1 MAIQF
6 DNNLLELLP
15 PPAQGGLSFGI
26 KNGASGTTSL
36 VGDQDDTYTRD
47 DLYENAQ
54 TGQVTINFDGK
65 SGIDSIFLT
74 EPATSRVLKGRLTS
88 STATVPTATWSLQ
101 SSFATGQSTING
113 TNIEWV
119 GTTGNWSS
127 LYLASLYLQLN
138 KITTEVSFALDP
150 TNTTNALSLAGRAI
164 TETETRSTFGAANDI
179 FYAIDKSNHTYL
191 MGDGND
197 LVSSYDSGNNFD
209 GGQGLDTYVLAG
221 MGQWEFTT
229 APTSFA
235 ASYNVNAQGQV
246 EIDISGD
253 SISSYRAANLIGF
266 EALVFADRKVR
277 LATAAKTGSTVQG
290 IVGEYTVILGDAAA
304 DTLIGVTAGDTLKGG
319 GGNDF
324 IAAGNGAIGAN
335 LLKNG
340 SFEIN
345 NARNRRWTYLPQLE
359 GWTSLVG
366 TPTNFSAGGT
376 FEIWKNFSAVRA
388 TDGQSILELDSN
400 ASVNGIEQK
409 IQTQANQ
416 TYLLTFDYAARLD
429 AAGPSRPKSRNGDT
443 FAIYWNNTKVGDFA
457 SSTKKWATLTATVTG
472 SGGLDALRFFEATSQ
487 NDQYGILLDNV
498 KLQAYAPSSD
508 LSVNVL
514 DGGAGRDTLVGSI
527 VVDRFVF
534 EAGDSGNSLSTAD
547 VIRQFTSGVDVVDI
561 SELTAGSAISFVSAF
576 TGSSGNAE
584 LITQTQT
591 LAGKQGL
598 LASLDLD
605 GNATADFAIFFE
617 GVNSLALRDFKTGMG

>member
-74 EPATSRVLKGRLTS
+74 EPARSRVLKGRLTS

-113 TNIEWV
+113 TNIEWI

-127 LYLASLYLQLN
+127 LYLASLYLHLN

-179 FYAIDKSNHTYL
+179 FYAIEKSNHTYL

-209 GGQGLDTYVLAG
+209 GGRGLDTYVLAG
-221 MGQWEFTT
+221 MWQWEFTT

-253 SISSYRAANLIGF
+253 SIISYRAANLIGF

-290 IVGEYTVILGDAAA
+290 IVGEYNVILGDAAA

-324 IAAGNGAIGAN
+324 LAAGNGAIGAN

-345 NARNRRWTYLPQLE
+345 NAIDKRWNYSRRLE

-376 FEIWKNFSAVRA
+376 MEIWKNFSAVRA
-388 TDGQSILELDSN
+388 TDGSCLLELDSN
-400 ASVNGIEQK
+400 NQVNGIEQRV
-409 IQTQANQ
+409 QTVANQ
-416 TYLLTFDYAARLD
+416 SYQLTLDFSARLN
-429 AAGPSRPKSRNGDT
+429 AAGRGNPRSRNGDT
-443 FAIYWNNTKVGDFA
+443 FSIYWNDTKLGDFTNRKTTWQQI
-457 SSTKKWATLTATVTG
+457 SLTVTG
-472 SGGLDALRFFEATSQ
+472 TGGADALRFFEAPSQ
-487 NDQYGILLDNV
+487 NDEHGILLDNV
-498 KLQAYAPSSD
+498 KLVAIGSNPEFST
-508 LSVNVL
+508 NVL
-514 DGGAGRDTLVGSI
+514 NGGAGRDTLVGSN

-534 EAGDSGNSLSTAD
+534 AAGDSGHSLSTAD

-561 SELTAGSAISFVSAF
+561 SELTGGLYISLVSAF
-576 TGSSGNAE
+576 TGTSGNAE
-584 LITQTQT
+584 LITRTQT
-591 LAGKQGL
+591 LEGKQGL

-617 GVNSLALRDFKTGMG
+617 GVNSLALRDFKTVMG